1 MARRR
6 PGDEGGAA
14 VAEPAPRAAAD
25 IATAVAAEQLRQQRE
40 RIRDDVE
47 QFRALVTSVAGGH
60 EPDRATLAT
69 LGELTTRL
77 RAPADAVTVGV
88 AALESDFKLA
98 NQLEQLAARLTD
110 LKKREPELRL
120 QLQEARDNL
129 RALEAEVGDFDRVS
143 QTIPHLARARAE
155 NQAKAPLVFHSLDV
169 VVNCLVTAT
178 QRSGAMTLDRL
189 QQRRGNGGWQS

>member
-47 QFRALVTSVAGGH
+47 RFRAIVTSVAGGH

-88 AALESDFKLA
+88 AALETDLKLA

-110 LKKREPELRL
+110 LKKREPELRI
-120 QLQEARDNL
+120 QLQEARDHL
-129 RALEAEVGDFDRVS
+129 RALEAEVGDFGRVS
-143 QTIPHLARARAE
+143 EMIPHLTRSRTEAR
-155 NQAKAPLVFHSLDV
+155 AKAPLVFHDLDV
-169 VVNCLVTAT
+169 VLNCLVTAE
-178 QRSGAMTLDRL
+178 QRAGAATLDRL
-189 QQRRGNGGWQS
+189 QQRRGDGVWQS